1 MKKYLMLFL
10 ATAVLCGCG
19 GNKELKRVAMGEP
32 ILPIRETGD
41 TTEVYLTDYLPNVD
55 LQKLSDVRVTDGY
68 SIIRTGSDFQCLSLV
83 TKTASPS
90 GGRLEGANIGILS
103 IRKDN
108 NQVDIPIL
116 PKLPVVQG
124 LTTVGIKDKQLVM
137 KADKALKLLQ
147 FRCFVQNKQIPDD
160 AVRNKLDGTY
170 GIDLKKIPK
179 QKGRSYLRVFAMN
192 DTALAND
199 LLIPLE
205 DGKPIVDAK
214 QLTRHDPHSQVLY
227 SLLVDRFN
235 NGNLANDA
243 PLKRPDVDPRVDY
256 MGGDLKGIT
265 KKVQEGFFD
274 SLGVNTIWISP
285 ITQNPKDAWGQYHNP
300 DTKFSGYHGYWPI
313 YNTKIDDRMG
323 TDAELKELLSTAHKH
338 QINVILDYVANHMHI
353 NSPTLKAHPDWIT
366 DSILPDG
373 RRNFELWDE
382 ARLTTWFDKHIP
394 TLDLEREEVCE
405 AMTDTALFWVENY
418 DFDGYRHDA
427 CKHIPLN
434 YWRMFT
440 HKMKSRF
447 PDRSLWMIG
456 ETYGD
461 NELIGSYVKTGMLN
475 AQFDFNVYHTAIDVL
490 GKEGE
495 SMKRLASTIDES
507 LASYGAHHT
516 MGNISG
522 NHDKIRFISLAGG
535 AVGWDE
541 DGKAAGWNR
550 KIGVTAD
557 GNAEQES
564 VAFKKALLLE
574 VLNLT
579 IPGVPCIYQGDEYG
593 QCGANDP
600 DNRRMMRF
608 DGLTNHEQWLRGQV
622 EKLIHQRRTSMP
634 LLYGD
639 YKQLEVTDDVLVFSR
654 TYMGKEVI
662 VGINKGPKYV
672 VVEIEGKKFGM
683 SPYGFNIIQ

>member
-1 MKKYLMLFL
+1 MKKL
-10 ATAVLCGCG
+10 AMCIVVAALLSGCCG
-19 GNKELKRVAMGEP
+19 NAELKRVAQGEP
-32 ILPIRETGD
+32 ILPIREAGD
-41 TTEVYLTDYLPNVD
+41 TTEVYLTDYLPSVD
-55 LQKLSDVRVTDGY
+55 LQQLGDVRVTEGY
-68 SIIRTGSDFQCLSLV
+68 DSLV
-83 TKTASPS
+83 VNGEVAT
-90 GGRLEGANIGILS
+90 LYGAAGKLGVLS
-103 IRKDN
+103 VGKGCCEVN
-108 NQVDIPIL
+108 IPIL

-124 LTTVGIKDKQLVM
+124 LTTAGIKDDQL
-137 KADKALKLLQ
+137 LLQ
-147 FRCFVQNKQIPDD
+147 VEDAQQPLTFRCFVQNVLLSDGAVKKQ
-160 AVRNKLDGTY
+160 ADGTY
-170 GIDLKKIPK
+170 SIDLGSLPK
-179 QKGRSYLRVFAMN
+179 QEGRSYLRVFASN
-192 DTALAND
+192 DSVLLND
-199 LLIPLE
+199 LLVPLE
-205 DGKPIVDAK
+205 NGKPVTDAK
-214 QLTRHDPHSQVLY
+214 ELTRHDANTQVLY
-227 SLLVDRFN
+227 SLMVDRFN
-235 NGNLANDA
+235 NGNPHNDA
-243 PLKRPDVDPRVDY
+243 PLNREDVDPRVDY

-265 KKVQEGFFD
+265 QKIQDGFFD
-274 SLGVNTIWISP
+274 SLGVNTLWISP
-285 ITQNPKDAWGQYHNP
+285 ITQNPKDAWGQNLKP
-300 DTKFSGYHGYWPI
+300 KTKFSGYHGYWPI

-323 TDAELKELLSTAHKH
+323 TDADLKELLSTAHQH
-338 QINVILDYVANHMHI
+338 NINVVLDYVANHMHI

-394 TLDLEREEVCE
+394 TLDLERQEVCE
-405 AMTDTALFWVENY
+405 AMTDTALYWIDKY

-440 HKMKSRF
+440 RKMKSRY

-490 GKEGE
+490 GKQGE
-495 SMKRLASTIDES
+495 SMKRLANTIDES

-522 NHDKIRFISLAGG
+522 NHDKTRFISLAGG
-535 AVGWDE
+535 AVSWDE

-550 KIGVTAD
+550 QIGVTAD
-557 GNAEQES
+557 GNAEREA
-564 VAFKKALLLE
+564 VAFKKAMLLE
-574 VLNLT
+574 VVNLT

-608 DGLTNHEQWLRGQV
+608 SGLTDNEQWILKQTQH
-622 EKLIHQRRTSMP
+622 LIHLRRSSMP

-639 YKQLEVTDDVLVFSR
+639 YKQLYVDDNVLAFSR
-654 TYMGKEVI
+654 TYMGQVVI
-662 VGINKGPKYV
+662 VAINNSAEPFSKELQGRQIDIPA
-672 VVEIEGKKFGM
+672 
-683 SPYGFNIIQ
+683 YGYIII